1 MYLTNISGQF
11 LTIIKH
17 IIFKFYVH
25 QFLEM
30 YFDLNTG
37 RPLGVK
43 KNTFDDTVAL
53 LKYNLEFV
61 NLLRGS
67 ISSASVYRSC
77 AFCTFPKRNSV
88 FPSSFFAFKAFAFY
102 KQFVIFL
109 IHFQQKCGRQN

>member
-1 MYLTNISGQF
+1 MYWQALKGNF
-11 LTIIKH
+11 
-17 IIFKFYVH
+17 FNF
-25 QFLEM
+25 F
-30 YFDLNTG
+30 F
-37 RPLGVK
+37 
-43 KNTFDDTVAL
+43 TFDDTVAL

-102 KQFVIFL
+102 KQFAIFL
-109 IHFQQKCGRQN
+109 IYFQQKCVIRFRN